1 MPIAQLI
8 LTLVAQYGPD
18 IIPAVKAVLN
28 KKDAT
33 VDDVETIFAGLKPY
47 DAFGIPEHP
56 PVNNG

>member
-1 MPIAQLI
+1 MPLAQLI

-33 VDDVETIFAGLKPY
+33 VEDVEVIFTGLKPY
-47 DAFGIPEHP
+47 ADFGIPATVP
-56 PVNNG
+56 AK